1 MTAARQHEPDE
12 VNTSRRETWRD
23 LLRDHFVSLDV
34 DVERDCGRFDGAVR
48 SGFLGHLKVSGVR
61 SVDQDVS
68 RTQQL
73 LRRDGERYF
82 QVCLV
87 RRGEARAVQDGHE
100 ATLRPGDFVVYETE
114 RPFHWW
120 LRSGAASPHWDLA
133 VFTWPRD
140 TIQLSDSESASLTCR
155 TLDGGGGITGVLSRM
170 LTDLL
175 VEKPAV
181 SEGGGARMADEIGDL
196 VATIATE
203 AHGLGA
209 DAADR
214 HAGLLRQID
223 AYIDERLGDPDLSPE
238 RVAQAH
244 FVSTRQLQR
253 LFARRGQTVSQ
264 VVRRQRLERCRRDL
278 LTLRG
283 GDATLTEICVR
294 WGFTDLAVFS
304 RAFREAYGT
313 SPTAYRAR
321 ARA

>member
-1 MTAARQHEPDE
+1 MTTAGPNET
-12 VNTSRRETWRD
+12 NTSRREVWRD

-34 DVERDCGRFDGAVR
+34 DVERDCSTFDGAVR
-48 SGFLGHLKVSGVR
+48 SGFLGHLRVSGVR
-61 SVDQDVS
+61 SVDQDVI
-68 RTQQL
+68 RTKEL

-87 RRGEARAVQDGHE
+87 RQGEARAVQDGHE
-100 ATLRPGDFVVYETE
+100 ATLRPGDFVIYETE

-120 LRSGAASPHWDLA
+120 LRSGVASPYWDLA

-140 TIQLSDSESASLTCR
+140 TIRLSDSESASLTCR
-155 TLDGGGGITGVLSRM
+155 ALDGGSGITGVLSRM

-175 VEKPAV
+175 VAKPTV
-181 SEGGGARMADEIGDL
+181 SEGGAVRIADEIGDL

-203 AHGLGA
+203 AHGPGA
-209 DAADR
+209 DADR
-214 HAGLLRQID
+214 HAGLLRRID
-223 AYIDERLGDPDLSPE
+223 TYIEEHLGDPELSPE

-253 LFARRGQTVSQ
+253 MFARRGQTVSQ
-264 VVRRQRLERCRRDL
+264 VIRRQRLERCRRDL
-278 LTLRG
+278 LTRRG
-283 GDATLTEICVR
+283 GEAKLTEICVR

-304 RAFREAYGT
+304 RAFREVYGT
-313 SPTAYRAR
+313 SPTAYRAH

>member
-1 MTAARQHEPDE
+1 MTAAGSNEE
-12 VNTSRRETWRD
+12 NTSRREVWRD

-34 DVERDCGRFDGAVR
+34 DVERDCGMFDGAVR
-48 SGFLGHLKVSGVR
+48 SDFLGHLRVSGVR
-61 SVDQDVS
+61 SVDQDII
-68 RTQQL
+68 RTKEL
-73 LRRDGERYF
+73 LRRDRDRYL

-87 RRGEARAVQDGHE
+87 RRGEARAAQDGHD
-100 ATLRPGDFVVYETE
+100 ATLRPGDFVIYETE

-120 LRSGAASPHWDLA
+120 LRSGVSSPYWDCA

-155 TLDGGGGITGVLSRM
+155 ALDGGSGITGVLSRM

-175 VEKPAV
+175 VAKPTV
-181 SEGGGARMADEIGDL
+181 SEGGAVRIADEIGDL

-203 AHGLGA
+203 AHGPGA
-209 DAADR
+209 GIDR
-214 HAGLLRQID
+214 HAGLLRRID
-223 AYIDERLGDPDLSPE
+223 TYIEEHLGDPELSPE

-253 LFARRGQTVSQ
+253 MFARRGQTVSQ
-264 VVRRQRLERCRRDL
+264 VIRRQRLERCRRDL
-278 LTLRG
+278 LTRRG
-283 GDATLTEICVR
+283 GEAKLTEICVR

-304 RAFREAYGT
+304 RAFREVYGT
-313 SPTAYRAR
+313 SPTAYRAH